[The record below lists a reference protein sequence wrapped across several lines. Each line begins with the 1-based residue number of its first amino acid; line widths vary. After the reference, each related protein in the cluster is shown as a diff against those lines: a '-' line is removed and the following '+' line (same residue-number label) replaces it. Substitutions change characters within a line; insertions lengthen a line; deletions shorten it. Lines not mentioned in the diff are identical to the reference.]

1 MSERRCRSARADGTP
16 CSGTPLPGGAL
27 CFAHAPEHAEAI
39 RAARSRAAA
48 KANRLRAIEGRRR
61 RLDNPRAL
69 AAFVST
75 LIHDALEGKVEAD
88 LARSIGYLVAVQTKV
103 IEQARQ
109 SDVEQALAEVRAL
122 VAEARRRG
130 A

>member
-1 MSERRCRSARADGTP
+1 MDRAPCEGVTKAGARCRSF
-16 CSGTPLPGGAL
+16 PLPGSPY
-27 CFAHAPEHAEAI
+27 CFMHGDPAAAA
-39 RAARSRAAA
+39 AARSRGSVQAG
-48 KANRLRAIEGRRR
+48 RLRSLEGKRRK
-61 RLDNPRAL
+61 LDSPRAL

-88 LARSIGYLVAVQTKV
+88 LARTIGYLAAVQTKV

-109 SDVEQALAEVRAL
+109 SDVETMLAEVRAL
-122 VAEARRRG
+122 TEQARRR